1 MTVRLNIKGHKLS
14 IITLEICPLSK
25 YRSGWRECKR
35 PANLYRTK
43 KLGFG
48 QDQVGI
54 LTVEVWSGIGR
65 TKLGK
70 TQVGNLI
77 TSLDLVGT
85 KSGRKKSGFGQDQV
99 GKKQSGLGQDQGVK
113 VDFSECIY
121 TCSHAKCA
129 CSLHTAAAGGMC
141 GQH

>member
-1 MTVRLNIKGHKLS
+1 MMQQHGTFLCSLICTLGNGLSRLFS
-14 IITLEICPLSK
+14 
-25 YRSGWRECKR
+25 
-35 PANLYRTK
+35 
-43 KLGFG
+43 
-48 QDQVGI
+48 
-54 LTVEVWSGIGR
+54 
-65 TKLGK
+65 
-70 TQVGNLI
+70 
-77 TSLDLVGT
+77 GT